1 MAWSITNYDTLHI
14 LYTDIYGDSRI
25 IRKSHTQ
32 FYVLY
37 QGEDAVE
44 MSVTSGHR
52 FANHNVWQNQ
62 AVPMTYGLAASYM
75 PNSWTNT
82 LYYYDAITPIATS
95 PQDLVIQLYLLLQ
108 IDSDV
113 VIQKNGLPVGQRT
126 TLNFIEGANM
136 TITAADDP
144 INTRIDLTFASAG
157 GGGGGDDPF
166 PKILMMMGG

>member
-1 MAWSITNYDTLHI
+1 MSWSITNFDTLHI
-14 LYTDIYGDSRI
+14 LYIDPQGDARI
-25 IRKSHTQ
+25 VRKGHTQ

-44 MSVTSGHR
+44 MCVTSGHR
-52 FANHNVWQNQ
+52 FLNHNMWQNQ
-62 AVPMTYGLAASYM
+62 AIPVPYGLMTPSM
-75 PNSWTNT
+75 PNLWTQT

-95 PQDLVIQLYLLLQ
+95 AQDLVIQLYLLLQ